1 VSERTLKQLVGALV
15 LVTVVWLVASL
26 FSGSSGSIAA
36 SGEAARF
43 FDALGAESVEAV
55 TIARRGGTLS
65 LERADRGWT
74 VNGFPAD
81 SGSVGRLLEAL
92 GDAEIGDLV
101 ATNPQN
107 HARMGVSSDSA
118 ATLTLRVGDSTRAI
132 LVGGSGPRYG
142 TAYARFPDRDP
153 VYLIDGDLRTHVV
166 RSLDEWRNRTMV
178 AIDTALVARVEIEM
192 DGDSYV
198 LARADSAWVHP
209 DGSAV
214 PRTVID
220 GVLSELARLV
230 ASGFVAEGDSIAG
243 LEPAST
249 TRAHT
254 EAGELLAEVTIGS
267 GSGDRWARTSTDD
280 YLYRVSSF
288 RAGRIAPAQDG
299 PGGGA

>member
-1 VSERTLKQLVGALV
+1 MSERTLKQLVGALV

-26 FSGSSGSIAA
+26 FSESSGSIAA
-36 SGEAARF
+36 SGEAARY
-43 FDALGAESVEAV
+43 FDDVGAESVEAV

-81 SGSVGRLLEAL
+81 SVSVGRLLEAL

-118 ATLTLRVGDSTRAI
+118 AALTLRVGGSTRAI

-142 TAYARFPDRDP
+142 TAYARLPDRDP

-166 RSLDEWRNRTMV
+166 RSLDDWRNRTMV
-178 AIDTALVARVEIEM
+178 AIDTALVARVEIER

-198 LARADSAWVHP
+198 LARADSAWVLP
-209 DGSAV
+209 DGSAA
-214 PRTVID
+214 PRTAVD

-249 TRAHT
+249 TRAYS

-267 GSGDRWARTSTDD
+267 GAGDRWARTSTDD

-288 RAGRIAPAQDG
+288 RAGRIAPSQDR
-299 PGGGA
+299 PGGS